1 MSNLQE
7 LNNKGRLKFV
17 IIKKEEIEMNAF
29 SRVKVMSRKIGEEC
43 SLFMIRY
50 PRGYLAATALVG
62 VLSLIVLFAPDAR
75 AQLETQ
81 VTDALNPLA
90 RLLVGPIAK
99 GLAIVGLFA
108 FVGLLYAGRWMGA
121 VSSLVAA
128 VILGL
133 LANIVMAIF
142 QGSNAGTFTLG
153 G

>member
-1 MSNLQE
+1 M
-7 LNNKGRLKFV
+7 KMV
-17 IIKKEEIEMNAF
+17 
-29 SRVKVMSRKIGEEC
+29 SRVRFVREKIDETYL
-43 SLFMIRY
+43 SFMIRY

-62 VLSLIVLFAPDAR
+62 VLSLIVLFAPDAS

-133 LANIVMAIF
+133 LANIVTAIF

>member
-1 MSNLQE
+1 
-7 LNNKGRLKFV
+7 
-17 IIKKEEIEMNAF
+17 MNVF
-29 SRVKVMSRKIGEEC
+29 SRVKVVSRKIGEEC

-50 PRGYLAATALVG
+50 PRGYLTATALVA
-62 VLSLIVLFAPDAR
+62 VLSLIVLFAPNAS

-99 GLAIVGLFA
+99 GLAVIGLFA
-108 FVGLLYAGRWMGA
+108 FVGLLYAGRWMMA

-133 LANIVMAIF
+133 LANIVTAIF
-142 QGSNAGTFTLG
+142 QGSNAASFTLG
-153 G
+153 

>member
-1 MSNLQE
+1 M
-7 LNNKGRLKFV
+7 NKILKTKIV
-17 IIKKEEIEMNAF
+17 SE
-29 SRVKVMSRKIGEEC
+29 RVTRAYQSFAIG
-43 SLFMIRY
+43 F
-50 PRGYLAATALVG
+50 PVGYLAATVILG
-62 VLSLIVLFAPDAR
+62 VLSVIVLMAPDAR

-90 RLLVGPIAK
+90 RLLVGPVAK
-99 GLAIVGLFA
+99 GLAVIGLFA

-133 LANIVMAIF
+133 LANIVTAIF

>member
-1 MSNLQE
+1 MNVICIV
-7 LNNKGRLKFV
+7 KRL
-17 IIKKEEIEMNAF
+17 EG
-29 SRVKVMSRKIGEEC
+29 KISDEC
-43 SLFMIRY
+43 SLFIIRH
-50 PRGYLAATALVG
+50 PSGYLITTALLG

-90 RLLVGPIAK
+90 RLLVGPVAK

-133 LANIVMAIF
+133 LANIVTAIF
-142 QGSNAGTFTLG
+142 QGSNASSFTLG

>member
-1 MSNLQE
+1 MNIVSKIKVAAGKLSVAWSS
-7 LNNKGRLKFV
+7 FV
-17 IIKKEEIEMNAF
+17 LRN
-29 SRVKVMSRKIGEEC
+29 
-43 SLFMIRY
+43 

-62 VLSLIVLFAPDAR
+62 LISLILLFVPEAS

-108 FVGLLYAGRWMGA
+108 FVGLLYAGRWMMA

-133 LANIVMAIF
+133 LANIVTAIF
-142 QGSNAGTFTLG
+142 QGSNAASFTLG

>member
-1 MSNLQE
+1 MKIVSRIKLTAD
-7 LNNKGRLKFV
+7 RLTLAWLS
-17 IIKKEEIEMNAF
+17 IA
-29 SRVKVMSRKIGEEC
+29 
-43 SLFMIRY
+43 IRY
-50 PRGYLAATALVG
+50 PRVYLVATTLIGIV
-62 VLSLIVLFAPDAR
+62 SLILLFAPDAS

-99 GLAIVGLFA
+99 GLAIIGLFA
-108 FVGLLYAGRWMGA
+108 FVGLLYAGRWMMA

-133 LANIVMAIF
+133 LANIVTAIF
-142 QGSNAGTFTLG
+142 QGSNAASFTLG

>member
-1 MSNLQE
+1 
-7 LNNKGRLKFV
+7 
-17 IIKKEEIEMNAF
+17 MNVS
-29 SRVKVMSRKIGEEC
+29 SRVKGMSERISDEC
-43 SLFMIRY
+43 SLFMIRHQG
-50 PRGYLAATALVG
+50 GYLVMTALLG
-62 VLSLIVLFAPDAR
+62 MLCLIVLFAPEAR

-90 RLLVGPIAK
+90 RLLVGPVAK

-133 LANIVMAIF
+133 LANIVTAIF
-142 QGSNAGTFTLG
+142 QGSNAGSFTLG

>member
-1 MSNLQE
+1 VSFWFGLVTI
-7 LNNKGRLKFV
+7 L
-17 IIKKEEIEMNAF
+17 KEETVMNIV
-29 SRVKVMSRKIGEEC
+29 SKIKVAAGKLSVAWSSFVLRN
-43 SLFMIRY
+43 

-62 VLSLIVLFAPDAR
+62 LISLILLFVPEAS

-108 FVGLLYAGRWMGA
+108 FVGLLYAGRWMMA

-133 LANIVMAIF
+133 LANIVTAIF
-142 QGSNAGTFTLG
+142 QGSNAASFTLG

>member
-1 MSNLQE
+1 M
-7 LNNKGRLKFV
+7 KV
-17 IIKKEEIEMNAF
+17 I
-29 SRVKVMSRKIGEEC
+29 SRAKVMSDKASSAC
-43 SLFMIRY
+43 SLFALTD
-50 PRGYLAATALVG
+50 PRGYLLVTAAIG
-62 VLSLIVLFAPDAR
+62 VASLILLLAPDAS

-81 VTDALNPLA
+81 VTEALNPLA
-90 RLLVGPIAK
+90 RLLVGPVAK

-133 LANIVMAIF
+133 LANIVTAIF
-142 QGSNAGTFTLG
+142 QGSNASSFTLG

>member
-1 MSNLQE
+1 MNMFSSVSLM
-7 LNNKGRLKFV
+7 G
-17 IIKKEEIEMNAF
+17 KKISETYL
-29 SRVKVMSRKIGEEC
+29 S
-43 SLFMIRY
+43 FMIRY
-50 PRGYLAATALVG
+50 PRGYLTATALVG
-62 VLSLIVLFAPDAR
+62 VVSLIVFFAPHAS

-99 GLAIVGLFA
+99 GLAIIGLFA
-108 FVGLLYAGRWMGA
+108 FVGLLYAGRWMMA

-133 LANIVMAIF
+133 LANIVTAIF
-142 QGSNAGTFTLG
+142 QGSNAGSFTLG

>member
-1 MSNLQE
+1 MKIVSRIE
-7 LNNKGRLKFV
+7 LTADRLTLAWLS
-17 IIKKEEIEMNAF
+17 IA
-29 SRVKVMSRKIGEEC
+29 VK
-43 SLFMIRY
+43 Y
-50 PRGYLAATALVG
+50 PRAYLVATTLIGIVSLV
-62 VLSLIVLFAPDAR
+62 LLFAPDAS

-99 GLAIVGLFA
+99 GLAIIGLFA
-108 FVGLLYAGRWMGA
+108 FVGLLYAGRWMMA

-133 LANIVMAIF
+133 LANIVTAIF
-142 QGSNAGTFTLG
+142 QGSNAGSFTLG

>member
-1 MSNLQE
+1 
-7 LNNKGRLKFV
+7 
-17 IIKKEEIEMNAF
+17 MNMV
-29 SRVKVMSRKIGEEC
+29 SRVRFVREKIGETYL
-43 SLFMIRY
+43 SFMIRY

-62 VLSLIVLFAPDAR
+62 MLSLIVLFAPDAS

-99 GLAIVGLFA
+99 GLAIIGLFA

-133 LANIVMAIF
+133 LANIVTAIF
-142 QGSNAGTFTLG
+142 QGSNAGGFSLG

>member
-1 MSNLQE
+1 MNL
-7 LNNKGRLKFV
+7 
-17 IIKKEEIEMNAF
+17 F
-29 SRVKVMSRKIGEEC
+29 SRVKSMSRKIGDKC
-43 SLFMIRY
+43 SFFVIRY
-50 PRGYLAATALVG
+50 PRGYLAVTAMVG
-62 VLSLIVLFAPDAR
+62 VLSLIVLFAPDPSAP
-75 AQLETQ
+75 LDTQ

-133 LANIVMAIF
+133 LANIVTAIF